1 MRFEQLLEA
10 KNVYD
15 HRHEN
20 ISDIIKPWAGG
31 DKYIDPRDGFYWI
44 FSKGNLFF
52 CCAILINVWRGFET
66 TMRQRPK
73 PHPGINYCLPGR
85 ELANL
90 VTPPQ
95 QHQWDFPVH
104 E

>member
-44 FSKGNLFF
+44 FSK
-52 CCAILINVWRGFET
+52 RGFT
-66 TMRQRPK
+66 SKTCSK
-73 PHPGINYCLPGR
+73 
-85 ELANL
+85 
-90 VTPPQ
+90 V
-95 QHQWDFPVH
+95 F
-104 E
+104 